1 MTVQLR
7 RITDPADLADV
18 DALYRDV
25 FHVAA
30 DDTGLNQRL
39 LMGLIANSGH
49 LIGAYEEA
57 GLVGFG
63 LSFLGRDRASGRLY
77 HYSQTVAVAEKV
89 QGRGVG
95 RAVKCAQR
103 QAALDDGVDL
113 MRWSFDP
120 MHARNAHFN
129 LDVLGARAHR
139 LHRDLYGD
147 AAPGRDAG
155 ERTDRLVV
163 DWELTAPHPE
173 DPPPPDLAMAPGS
186 STQHGGL
193 VAVAMP
199 ADWTGYRAA
208 HGTSVAAKMRED
220 TVAAIQDALGRG
232 LVAYSCRR
240 TSADVAV
247 YLFGANV

>member
-1 MTVQLR
+1 MVQLR
-7 RITDPADLADV
+7 RITEPAELPEV

-25 FHVAA
+25 FHVATG
-30 DDTGLNQRL
+30 DTGLNQRL
-39 LMGLIANSGH
+39 LVGLIGNSGH
-49 LIGAYEEA
+49 LIGAYEA
-57 GLVGFG
+57 DRLVGFG
-63 LSFLGRDRASGRLY
+63 LSFLGRDRPSGRLY
-77 HYSQTVAVAEKV
+77 HYSQTVAVAEHV

-139 LHRDLYGD
+139 LHRALYGA

-163 DWELTAPHPE
+163 DWELTAPRTRGPA
-173 DPPPPDLAMAPGS
+173 PPDVTLTPGS
-186 STQHGGL
+186 SAQLGEI
-193 VAVAMP
+193 VAVAVP
-199 ADWTGYRAA
+199 ADWTAYRAA
-208 HGTSVAAKMRED
+208 HGTSVAVAVRNE
-220 TVAAIQDALGRG
+220 TVAAIEDALGRG
-232 LVAYSCRR
+232 LAAYSCRR
-240 TSADVAV
+240 TAAEVAV
-247 YLFGANV
+247 YLCGGAV